1 MVKIEEIYELELLL
15 ARLRVAIRRSEVV
28 KSGKIVEF
36 DPVARKFVEVEVKQ
50 EDRVKA
56 EEELANALKAVSDKI
71 KEIDWSRV
79 D

>member
-1 MVKIEEIYELELLL
+1 MVKIEEIDELELLL
-15 ARLRVAIRRSEVV
+15 ARLRVAIRRSEVM

-56 EEELANALKAVSDKI
+56 EEELANALKEVSDKI

-79 D
+79 G